1 MKSTALLVLLM
12 FASLAEQKIEIAS
25 LKFQMDDE
33 NWKLAFDNQN
43 GNFNTFIYKRKP
55 IVDAEGTK
63 VIPSLSFIVES
74 VVPGSNVITF
84 SAQKRMQVP
93 FEVTKVISHESGEL
107 SLKNAVGYFGEYK
120 DRNGAKHKVYVV
132 HAIYGDKGIQILGD
146 ITKSIESQIDGE
158 MLAMLKSI
166 EYYGED

>member
-1 MKSTALLVLLM
+1 MKSTILVALLM
-12 FASLAEQKIEIAS
+12 LATVTEQKIEIAS
-25 LKFQMDDE
+25 LKFQMDVE

-43 GNFNTFIYKRKP
+43 GNFNTYIYKRKP
-55 IVDAEGTK
+55 IVDAEGSK
-63 VIPSLSFIVES
+63 VIPSFSFIVEP

-107 SLKNAVGYFGEYK
+107 SLKNAVGYMGKYK
-120 DRNGAKHKVYVV
+120 DRNGAEHKVYVV

-166 EYYGED
+166 EYNGEE